1 MFIDVLKEGIIPNK
15 DIDNTEDV
23 QRLIDSI
30 KSSGGTVYFPRGVY
44 SVGSIRLYSNITI
57 LLDNG
62 AEISA
67 VADYEKYP
75 VITEQMVN
83 GFVRG
88 TRQGIFFALNEKNIC
103 IKGEGT
109 INGNGENWWFKGESD
124 EKRPRAIQF
133 IGCEDVLIQ
142 GISIINSPCWT
153 VHPICCNNITINNI
167 TIRNPYE
174 SPNTDGINP
183 ESCKNVKISDCYI
196 DVGDD
201 CLTLKSGLEKDIFQK
216 QRSCENVT
224 VTNCTFVHG
233 HGGIVIGSEMSGGV
247 KNITV
252 SNCIFQNTDR
262 GVRIKTRRGRGGVVE
277 DILISNLIMDNVDVG
292 ITINGFY
299 ACGANEDDMEI
310 FAEDE
315 KAITSATP
323 SIKNIMISNIIIKN
337 AKGAGI
343 YFFGL
348 PENPIENVKITN
360 IDIRITP
367 SKVGVQSVMAPRL
380 PKSFGEGIFL
390 KNVKGI
396 VINDCSIQ
404 GALDELILTNAID
417 TFINGE
423 LKVKL

>member
-1 MFIDVLKEGIIPNK
+1 MFIDVLKEGIVPNTN
-15 DIDNTEDV
+15 IDNTTSI
-23 QRLIDSI
+23 QQLID
-30 KSSGGTVYFPRGVY
+30 KMKDCGGTLYFSSGVYC
-44 SVGSIRLYSNITI
+44 VGSIRLYSNITVFI
-57 LLDNG
+57 DNG

-124 EKRPRAIQF
+124 EKRPRTIQL
-133 IGCEDVLIQ
+133 IGCEDIVIQ
-142 GISIINSPCWT
+142 GITIINSPCWT
-153 VHPICCNNITINNI
+153 VHPICCNNVTIDNI

-183 ESCKNVKISDCYI
+183 ESCKNIKISNCYI

-216 QRSCENVT
+216 QSSCENVT

-252 SNCIFQNTDR
+252 TNCIFQNTDR
-262 GVRIKTRRGRGGVVE
+262 GVRIKTRRGRGGIVE

-310 FAEDE
+310 FGEE
-315 KAITSATP
+315 QKEITNSTP

-337 AKGAGI
+337 AKGAGV

-348 PENPIENVKITN
+348 PERPVENVKITN
-360 IDIRITP
+360 IDLRIAP
-367 SKVGVQSVMAPRL
+367 NQFGVQSVMAPRL

-390 KNVKGI
+390 KNVKDI
-396 VINDCSIQ
+396 VINDCSIY
-404 GALDELILTNAID
+404 GASDELVLINSKD
-417 TFINGE
+417 TYVNG
-423 LKVKL
+423 KLMA